1 MRLAAARTLLSVV
14 LLSAATAVAAQSPRK
29 PNLGRETWYEVMLKR
44 INPAHTNY
52 GAWLEERRQVLLDAS
67 VRNPFFWYSFSITLF
82 AALMPVV
89 LLKCVMDSH
98 EKNREHARIEAD
110 LRNHDLYSREKA
122 KEAVDRY
129 NKHIE
134 ECNRATEAAESGNGR
149 LGWGNSE
156 AEGLRA
162 ELQRVASQL
171 EATTQERNKLQEE
184 LCQKSLIVADLSTR
198 LDALSKKV
206 NGQRGIGSGAGEPAS
221 AGANGDSARFVGQIN
236 RLQEELYVEQQK
248 NKRLKGA

>member
-14 LLSAATAVAAQSPRK
+14 LLSAATSVFAQAPRR
-29 PNLGRETWYEVMLKR
+29 PHLGRETWYEVMLKR
-44 INPAHTNY
+44 MNPAHTKY
-52 GAWLEERRQVLLDAS
+52 GARLEERRQVLLDAS
-67 VRNPFFWYSFSITLF
+67 VRNPFFWYSFWATVCLSLVPLVIYKI
-82 AALMPVV
+82 V
-89 LLKCVMDSH
+89 KDSH
-98 EKNREHARIEAD
+98 EKDREHARIEAD

-149 LGWGNSE
+149 PGWGNSALE
-156 AEGLRA
+156 SAKA

-184 LCQKSLIVADLSTR
+184 LRQKSLVVADLSTR
-198 LDALSKKV
+198 FDALSKKV
-206 NGQRGIGSGAGEPAS
+206 NAPRDMVGSGDNSVAS
-221 AGANGDSARFVGQIN
+221 ISNGNNATLIGQIN
-236 RLQEELYVEQQK
+236 RLQEELYAERQK
-248 NKRLKGA
+248 NRRLKGA